1 MFVSKYFYL
10 FPNFLSVPKYFQANL
25 GWLTGLCLGLVIPIQ
40 WYTIVLCVPSLL
52 FLGLAWRLP
61 ESPVWLMRS
70 GQEAEARLTLEWLRG
85 KKYDTLPE
93 MEELRAVTGEK
104 EAGAGAGGWRLQ
116 RTFLLPLALTST
128 VFMVQAVC
136 GVELIFY
143 YNGVIFQVTFSD
155 PQ

>member
-1 MFVSKYFYL
+1 MQVVPVQFLYF
-10 FPNFLSVPKYFQANL
+10 
-25 GWLTGLCLGLVIPIQ
+25 G
-40 WYTIVLCVPSLL
+40 LCVPSLL

-70 GQEAEARLTLEWLRG
+70 GREAEARLTLEWLRG

-93 MEELRAVTGEK
+93 MEELRAVTKEK
-104 EAGAGAGGWRLQ
+104 EAAAGGWRLQ

-143 YNGVIFQVTFSD
+143 YNGVIFQVTSSD

>member
-1 MFVSKYFYL
+1 MQVVPVQFLYF
-10 FPNFLSVPKYFQANL
+10 
-25 GWLTGLCLGLVIPIQ
+25 G
-40 WYTIVLCVPSLL
+40 LCVPSLL

-155 PQ
+155 PQRPTVTYSDLP

>member
-1 MFVSKYFYL
+1 MQVVPVQFLYF
-10 FPNFLSVPKYFQANL
+10 
-25 GWLTGLCLGLVIPIQ
+25 G
-40 WYTIVLCVPSLL
+40 LCVPSLL

-70 GQEAEARLTLEWLRG
+70 GHEAEARLTLEWLRG

-93 MEELRAVTGEK
+93 MEELRAVTQEK
-104 EAGAGAGGWRLQ
+104 EAGAGAGAGGWRLQ

-143 YNGVIFQVTFSD
+143 YNGVIFQVTSSQGVRESAQV
-155 PQ
+155 PQLVML

>member
-1 MFVSKYFYL
+1 MQVVPVQFLYF
-10 FPNFLSVPKYFQANL
+10 
-25 GWLTGLCLGLVIPIQ
+25 G
-40 WYTIVLCVPSLL
+40 LCVPSLL

-70 GQEAEARLTLEWLRG
+70 GHEAEARLTLEWLRG

-93 MEELRAVTGEK
+93 MEELRAVTKEK
-104 EAGAGAGGWRLQ
+104 EAAAGGWRLQ

-143 YNGVIFQVTFSD
+143 YNGVIFQVTSSD